1 MSANVSVV
9 VVSACMLGAASASAA
24 LLDFEEFANG
34 EQVFASMGVTISD
47 GGVGPGL
54 GPVAFDSTPAG
65 PNAGGS
71 DTDLLVN
78 LGNVLIVQN
87 NAFSTQTTPGTFD
100 EPNDEE
106 SGGQIDFDFATPQ
119 EMLSIDMVDINSNG
133 PAWVRL
139 FDSMGASRTYFV
151 PLNWTF
157 DVLVQPLGWDTL
169 DLTMTTPQL
178 GEGGTSTSVT
188 ETPGFVPTDVVRL
201 EVEFDGSAGLDNLR
215 FVPTPGSAV
224 VLGGLAMFAGRR
236 RRG

>member
-1 MSANVSVV
+1 MSANMSAA
-9 VVSACMLGAASASAA
+9 VVSALTLAAGSASGA

-54 GPVAFDSTPAG
+54 GPAAFDSTPGG

-71 DTDLLVN
+71 DTDLLVG

-87 NAFSTQTTPGTFD
+87 DAFSAQTTPGTFD

-106 SGGQIDFDFATPQ
+106 GGGQIDFDFASPQ
-119 EMLSIDMVDINSNG
+119 QMLSIDMVDINSNG

-139 FDSMGASRTYFV
+139 FDSQGESRVYFV

-157 DVLVQPLGWDTL
+157 DVLSQPMGWDTL
-169 DLTMTTPQL
+169 DLTSTSPQL
-178 GEGGTSTSVT
+178 GEGGTSTTVT
-188 ETPGFVPTDVVRL
+188 ETSGFDPLDVVRL
-201 EVEFDGSAGLDNLR
+201 EVEFDGSAGLDNLS
-215 FVPTPGSAV
+215 FIPAPGTVAM
-224 VLGGLAMFAGRR
+224 LGGLALIARR
-236 RRG
+236 RRA